1 MIFFEVKLYL
11 TYQDFH
17 SFFNLLFWGL
27 YSLRFSYFTHY
38 IGYSVF
44 VHLLMTLKVGTEP
57 KPQVRGP
64 KKKIIMKLQINI
76 NLELTTVNK
85 YKDTKLLFPNTL

>member
-1 MIFFEVKLYL
+1 MIFFEVKLYH

-27 YSLRFSYFTHY
+27 RFSYFTHY

-44 VHLLMTLKVGTEP
+44 IHLLMTLKVGIEP

-76 NLELTTVNK
+76 NLELTNR
-85 YKDTKLLFPNTL
+85 

>member
-1 MIFFEVKLYL
+1 MIFFEVKLYP

-44 VHLLMTLKVGTEP
+44 IPFLMTLKA
-57 KPQVRGP
+57 VRGP
-64 KKKIIMKLQINI
+64 NKKIIMKLQINI
-76 NLELTTVNK
+76 NLELTNH
-85 YKDTKLLFPNTL
+85 